1 MSELKRCYVCGRL
14 VPHAVT
20 LTLASQEEDEGVRP
34 ALSIEVNLCPSCAK
48 RWSREL
54 LEAAEAAEKAGES
67 GESGEEVVAR
77 AIAS

>member
-1 MSELKRCYVCGRL
+1 VSELKRCYVCGRL
-14 VPHAVT
+14 VPRAVT
-20 LTLASQEEDEGVRP
+20 LTLTSQEEDEALP

-48 RWSREL
+48 RWAREL

-67 GESGEEVVAR
+67 GESGEEVAAR

>member
-1 MSELKRCYVCGRL
+1 VSELKRCYVCGRL

-20 LTLASQEEDEGVRP
+20 LTLTSQEEDEALP

-48 RWSREL
+48 RWAREL

-67 GESGEEVVAR
+67 GESGEEVAAR